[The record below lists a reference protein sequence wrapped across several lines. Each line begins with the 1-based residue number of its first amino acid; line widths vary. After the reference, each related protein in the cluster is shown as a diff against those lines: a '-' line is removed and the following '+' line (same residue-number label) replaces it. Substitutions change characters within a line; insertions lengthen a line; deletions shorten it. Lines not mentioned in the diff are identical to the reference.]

1 MEVHNLGTA
10 KPLPPLPRTKEL
22 HAIRFNGTRWTP
34 KGAVRWC
41 RMMGYKPRELETV
54 RDGFQIVMTSANL
67 FRDGTFKRVKVAKD
81 IDGIIGNRLTEKR

>member
-1 MEVHNLGTA
+1 
-10 KPLPPLPRTKEL
+10 
-22 HAIRFNGTRWTP
+22 
-34 KGAVRWC
+34 
-41 RMMGYKPRELETV
+41 MMGYKPRELETV